1 MSNSSFNSSFNPPGT
16 SSFNPPDYA
25 PVLVIAVSSRTLFDL
40 TDEHDIF
47 LDKGVD
53 EYRAYQLAHEDKI
66 LKPGMAFGL
75 VKKLLAISHPKTKV
89 PLVEVVLVSRNNGDT
104 GLRIFNSIQ
113 HYGLNIQRAA
123 FSNGKSPYAYLKAFG
138 AHLFLSAHNQD
149 VELALAAGHASA
161 HLMTKNFDQI
171 SNQNT
176 DQKSQQ
182 KTDSQVRIAF
192 DGDAV
197 LFSDDSEKIYKQ
209 QGLEAFKAN
218 EQKKAYIPLTDG
230 PFKPFLLALHQ
241 LQSLFKVDET
251 PIRTALVTARSAPS
265 HKRVILTLRKW
276 GIRIDEALFLG
287 GLNKAEFLKAF
298 DADIFFDD
306 QLIHVQSASD
316 SKLTS
321 GHVPHGIANQ

>member
-1 MSNSSFNSSFNPPGT
+1 MSNSSFNSL
-16 SSFNPPDYA
+16 DYD

-40 TDEHDIF
+40 TDEHAIF

-53 EYRAYQLAHEDKI
+53 EYRAYQLANEDKI
-66 LKPGMAFGL
+66 LKPGIAFSL
-75 VKKLLAISHPKTKV
+75 VKKLLAICHPKTKI

-113 HYGLNIQRAA
+113 YYSLNIQRAA

-138 AHLFLSAHNQD
+138 AHLFLSAHNKD
-149 VELALAAGHASA
+149 VKLALEAGYASA

-171 SNQNT
+171 SNQET
-176 DQKSQQ
+176 D
-182 KTDSQVRIAF
+182 TQVRIAF

-209 QGLEAFKAN
+209 EGLVAFKEN
-218 EQKKAYIPLTDG
+218 EQQKANIPLTGG
-230 PFKPFLLALHQ
+230 PFKPFLQALHQ

-265 HKRVILTLRKW
+265 HKRVILTLREW

-306 QLIHVQSASD
+306 QLIHIQSASD
-316 SKLTS
+316 NKLTS

>member
-1 MSNSSFNSSFNPPGT
+1 MNNSSFSETPKPIEASI
-16 SSFNPPDYA
+16 D

-40 TDEHDIF
+40 TDEHDIY
-47 LDKGVD
+47 LKKGVD
-53 EYRAYQLAHEDKI
+53 EYRSYQLSHESEI
-66 LKPGMAFGL
+66 LKPGIAFKL
-75 VKKLLAISHPKTKV
+75 VKKLLAIEHPKTKM

-113 HYGLNIQRAA
+113 HYGMDIQRAA

-138 AHLFLSAHNQD
+138 AHLFLSAHNKD
-149 VELALAAGHASA
+149 VELALESGYASA
-161 HLMTKNFDQI
+161 HLMTNNLDKDNELNKD
-171 SNQNT
+171 T
-176 DQKSQQ
+176 D
-182 KTDSQVRIAF
+182 TQVRIAF

-197 LFSDDSEKIYKQ
+197 LFSDESETIYKNK
-209 QGLEAFKAN
+209 GLQAFKEN
-218 EQKKAYIPLTDG
+218 EHEKAEVPLNDG

-265 HKRVILTLRKW
+265 HKRVILTLRGW

-287 GLNKAEFLKAF
+287 GLDKAEFLKAF
-298 DADIFFDD
+298 KADIFFDD
-306 QLIHVQSASD
+306 QLIHIQSASE

-321 GHVPHGIANQ
+321 GHVPHGVANKKN